1 MNLLIDKILR
11 GRDAINVKNARNVQ
25 AVLHVLL
32 ELARLSQRYLFFY
45 DLSYRLHFI
54 LELYIHFKGPTTII
68 KLVLEY

>member
-1 MNLLIDKILR
+1 MNLLIDNKLR

-45 DLSYRLHFI
+45 DLSYRLDFI
-54 LELYIHFKGPTTII
+54 LELNIHLQIFELIF
-68 KLVLEY
+68 V